1 MDRRTSRLV
10 TTIALIG
17 MVVLVAV
24 LFVLSRGSL

>member
-10 TTIALIG
+10 TTLALVG

-24 LFVLSRGSL
+24 LFVLGQR